1 MVRRYS
7 ALTAFA
13 VAFMLLAAP
22 PPTAMGANTQLQNQ
36 IEAAG
41 EDLDNANAAVKQA
54 LNAYNQAQ
62 RELDAAKSELAK
74 ANQVLAAA
82 NAADAAAAAE
92 LRRAEAATDAARR
105 KLQKLKDELLG
116 EQQMVTRLI
125 GSVYRAGPV
134 SQLNALLSAQSPAE
148 LTQLLQTIERW
159 TKDKEVS
166 IEKLTAAKLRVTEQT
181 QVLAAAEAQV
191 ALKKE
196 AVHAKALLAQDA
208 AAKAR
213 AAKVKV
219 DAAAAVRAKAL
230 AAAEK
235 HRAAV
240 KKRYDQLKAEQR
252 RLEAE
257 AKKGSAAGSGLTFSG
272 ELTWPVP
279 GARISGN
286 VGPRI
291 HPVYGYR
298 SCHTGMDLAAPSG
311 TTIKAA
317 ADGVVVSVINSGA
330 YGLHTLITHGS
341 GLTTMY
347 AHQSRASVSAG
358 QKVTAG
364 QKVGAVGSTGWST
377 GPHLHFEVRINGTAY
392 NPMGWFGGSKTK
404 VNC

>member
-1 MVRRYS
+1 MLRRYAALS
-7 ALTAFA
+7 ALA
-13 VAFMLLAAP
+13 VGLSLFVAPQPAALA
-22 PPTAMGANTQLQNQ
+22 ANTQLQNQ
-36 IEAAG
+36 IEQAG
-41 EDLDNANAAVKQA
+41 EDLDNANDQVKQA
-54 LNAYNQAQ
+54 LNAYNKAQ
-62 RELDAAKSELAK
+62 RELDAAKAELNA
-74 ANQVLAAA
+74 ANRVLAAA

-92 LRRAEAATDAARR
+92 LRKAEAATDAARR

-116 EQQMVTRLI
+116 EQQMVSRLI

-134 SQLNALLSAQSPAE
+134 SQLNALLSAESPAE
-148 LTQLLQTIERW
+148 LTQLLQSIERW

-166 IEKLTAAKLRVTEQT
+166 IQKLTAAKLKVTEQT
-181 QVLAAAEAQV
+181 KILAEAEAQV
-191 ALKKE
+191 AVKKE
-196 AVHAKALLAQDA
+196 AVHAKAVLAQEA
-208 AAKAR
+208 AAKAH

-230 AAAEK
+230 AAAQK
-235 HRAAV
+235 HRASV
-240 KKRYDQLKAEQR
+240 KKRYDQLKAEQA

-257 AKKGSAAGSGLTFSG
+257 ARKGSQAGSGLTFSG
-272 ELTWPVP
+272 ELTWPVS

-317 ADGVVVSVINSGA
+317 ASGVVVSVINSGA

-347 AHQSRASVSAG
+347 AHQSKATVSAG

-364 QKVGAVGSTGWST
+364 QKIGAVGSTGWST